1 MLFDRGYPS
10 FGNFDSTIPI
20 DVVGMKSC
28 KDSLF
33 DPSCVP
39 EVVMITKI
47 NLAPNR
53 NMPCLASVLRNRIG
67 ARKNGVSERGNGGLS
82 TPCTNFLMERIFSCF
97 KALFLLSRRH
107 EKVIEIYRCEHF

>member
-20 DVVGMKSC
+20 DVVGMQSC

-39 EVVMITKI
+39 EVVTITKL

-53 NMPCLASVLRNRIG
+53 NMHCLASVLRNRIG
-67 ARKNGVSERGNGGLS
+67 ARKNGVSER
-82 TPCTNFLMERIFSCF
+82 
-97 KALFLLSRRH
+97 
-107 EKVIEIYRCEHF
+107 

>member
-39 EVVMITKI
+39 EVVTITKL

-67 ARKNGVSERGNGGLS
+67 ARKNGVSER
-82 TPCTNFLMERIFSCF
+82 
-97 KALFLLSRRH
+97 
-107 EKVIEIYRCEHF
+107 

>member
-39 EVVMITKI
+39 EVVTITKL

-53 NMPCLASVLRNRIG
+53 NMPCLASVLQNRIG
-67 ARKNGVSERGNGGLS
+67 ARKNGVSER
-82 TPCTNFLMERIFSCF
+82 
-97 KALFLLSRRH
+97 
-107 EKVIEIYRCEHF
+107 